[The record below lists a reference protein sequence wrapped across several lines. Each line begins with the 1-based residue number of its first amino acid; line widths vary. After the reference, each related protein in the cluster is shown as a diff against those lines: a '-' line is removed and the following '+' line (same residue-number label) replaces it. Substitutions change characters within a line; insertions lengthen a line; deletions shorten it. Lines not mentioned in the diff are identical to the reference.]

1 MKQRT
6 QKMWSLVNK
15 TTGGII
21 KIGVSTSSIDDV
33 FAIGFETRGQLM
45 TTLNIQSMKEL
56 EFDEVIKELEIKL

>member
-21 KIGVSTSSIDDV
+21 KIGVSTSSIDDI

-45 TTLNIQSMKEL
+45 AALNIQS
-56 EFDEVIKELEIKL
+56 IKELESDETIRKFEIVL